1 MNLNF
6 KKNSAFIVAEI
17 GNNHEGS
24 FARAKKL
31 IQKAA
36 SSGVNAVKFQT
47 FKTNDFIKNE
57 DKKKIL
63 KKFEMSF
70 DNFERLKKI
79 SHSYKLNLYQH
90 H

>member
-6 KKNSAFIVAEI
+6 KKFGIYSSKI

-24 FARAKKL
+24 FARAK
-31 IQKAA
+31 INSKAA

-57 DKKKIL
+57 DKKIL

-70 DNFERLKKI
+70 DNFGRLKKF
-79 SHSYKLNLYQH
+79 S
-90 H
+90 